1 MKNKRPSTF
10 SSEQKADILAA
21 TAMPGCIISD
31 LAKSYGIGRGS
42 IYAWIRQQKQS
53 SKTKQQEQTLAIS
66 SEPRFLEVAV
76 RESPSKET
84 HILKL
89 DSTEKAEAV
98 KPLVAHTLS
107 KALLIFSNF
116 SLEIKGN
123 LSSSRL
129 ISILKI
135 LEDEN

>member
-1 MKNKRPSTF
+1 MKNKRPSTL
-10 SSEQKADILAA
+10 SSEQKAEILAA
-21 TAMPGCIISD
+21 AAVQGCVISD

-76 RESPSKET
+76 KDSDSKET

-89 DSTEKAEAV
+89 DSIEKAESI
-98 KPLVAHTLS
+98 KPLGAHTLS
-107 KALLIFSNF
+107 RASLIFSNF

-123 LSSSRL
+123 LSGSRL

-135 LEDEN
+135 FEDGK